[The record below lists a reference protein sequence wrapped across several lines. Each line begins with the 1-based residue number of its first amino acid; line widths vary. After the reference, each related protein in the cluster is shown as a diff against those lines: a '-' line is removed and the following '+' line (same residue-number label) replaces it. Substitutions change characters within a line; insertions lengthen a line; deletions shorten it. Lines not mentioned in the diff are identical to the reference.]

1 MFCDIICEVKV
12 RAESTTYYI
21 RPAGAWK
28 FSERFCNVRNLYET
42 FIGCISSDLSDILRL
57 RRGCVTMV

>member
-1 MFCDIICEVKV
+1 MTQEVS
-12 RAESTTYYI
+12 AEAY

-57 RRGCVTMV
+57 RRGCVTMA